1 MIFII
6 KIFNNDIKVFP
17 PNYSCKLPC
26 HHFEKKKKKNQICD
40 VKKILFICT
49 ILVVRGTLF
58 GLEKNKNEKR
68 KTHLRIVFCP
78 LFFFKS
84 YSNLRPFKIKHG
96 SCRLGVLAA
105 FVQKSNKIK

>member
-1 MIFII
+1 MILII
-6 KIFNNDIKVFP
+6 KTFNNLIKVFP
-17 PNYSCKLPC
+17 PNYSSKLPC
-26 HHFEKKKKKNQICD
+26 HYFGKKNQICD
-40 VKKILFICT
+40 VKKILFIYT